1 VDPLAAL
8 TLLAHGLLAHGP
20 IAHGGVAG
28 AVVEALLALLLV
40 GLAAAVWL
48 GRGDHEDEDEEIGE
62 GGP

>member
-8 TLLAHGLLAHGP
+8 TLLAHGPL
-20 IAHGGVAG
+20 AHGGVAG

-48 GRGDHEDEDEEIGE
+48 GRGEDEDDEDVGE

>member
-8 TLLAHGLLAHGP
+8 ILAPDVL
-20 IAHGGVAG
+20 AHGGVAG
-28 AVVEALLALLLV
+28 AIVEALLALLLV

-48 GRGDHEDEDEEIGE
+48 GRGEDEDDDVGE

>member
-8 TLLAHGLLAHGP
+8 SLLAQGFL
-20 IAHGGVAG
+20 AHGGVAG

-48 GRGDHEDEDEEIGE
+48 GRGEDEDDDDVGE

>member
-1 VDPLAAL
+1 MDPLAAL
-8 TLLAHGLLAHGP
+8 TLLAHGSLAHGP
-20 IAHGGVAG
+20 VAHGGVAG

-48 GRGDHEDEDEEIGE
+48 GRGEDEDDEDVAE

>member
-8 TLLAHGLLAHGP
+8 TP
-20 IAHGGVAG
+20 VAHGGVAG
-28 AVVEALLALLLV
+28 AIVEALLALLLV

-48 GRGDHEDEDEEIGE
+48 GRGEDEDHDDVGE